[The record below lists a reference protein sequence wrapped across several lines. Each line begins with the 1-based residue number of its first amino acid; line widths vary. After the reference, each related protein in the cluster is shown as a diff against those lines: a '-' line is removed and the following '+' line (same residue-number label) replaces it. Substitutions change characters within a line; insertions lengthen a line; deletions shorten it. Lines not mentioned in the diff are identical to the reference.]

1 MAILL
6 SSSIVY
12 LTHSGKSAN
21 PIQYTFCHT
30 QLVAPHGPLAVR
42 VFKNSVLSRTQSWF
56 CVCAQKLGSQSVTV
70 LVLCMCSK
78 TRFLVV
84 HSPGSVYVLKNSVL
98 SRTQSWFCAQKLG
111 SQSYTVLVLYMENI
125 HSSSK
130 HLFIYFLQVPFR
142 RSPLR
147 SGLPY
152 HPRTTPPH
160 RSPQTPCLSP
170 RPRPLAPN
178 LPPSPSPKPPQP
190 PPPQSPQT

>member
-1 MAILL
+1 MFIPCKKKKAKHRPEPMAILL

-42 VFKNSVLSRTQSWF
+42 VF
-56 CVCAQKLGSQSVTV
+56 
-70 LVLCMCSK
+70 
-78 TRFLVV
+78 
-84 HSPGSVYVLKNSVL
+84 KNSVL